1 MRSLRK
7 KFKGQA
13 GFVLATELVV
23 LLTILLCASVV
34 GFSALSSKLVGELGD
49 VGSAVGSLNQSFTL
63 TGMAVGHP
71 GDARHPQDVATC
83 AGGSFIDTQ
92 DFCDNDPNCAC
103 GVRFCIPPPPEI
115 PHPAAGTPTP

>member
-13 GFVLATELVV
+13 GFALMTEMIV

-34 GFSALSSKLVGELGD
+34 GYSALSSKVIGELGD
-49 VGSAVGSLNQSFTL
+49 IGSAVGSLNQSFTL
-63 TGMAVGHP
+63 TSTAVGHP

-83 AGGSFIDTQ
+83 AGSSFTDTQ

-103 GVRFCIPPPPEI
+103 GIRFCIPPTPEI
-115 PHPAAGTPTP
+115 PHPASIPP